1 MTGHQYQRIACTAI
15 GPDERQ
21 DFSAMMEAVRGH
33 RWDDLRRFQNWQATS
48 ADADV
53 YLFKCTDGR
62 YNLAVIY
69 CPYELE
75 GVYRIVHQEQIA
87 PEDAPISGEPWKNV

>member
-1 MTGHQYQRIACTAI
+1 MGHQYQRVASTAI
-15 GPDERQ
+15 GPEERQ
-21 DFSAMMEAVRGH
+21 DFSAMLEAVRGH
-33 RWDDLRRFQNWQATS
+33 QWADLGRFQNWQATL

-62 YNLAVIY
+62 YNLTVIY

-75 GVYRIVHQEQIA
+75 GVYRIVHQEQLA
-87 PEDAPISGEPWKNV
+87 PEDAPISGEPWVDV

>member
-1 MTGHQYQRIACTAI
+1 MTGHQYQRIACAAI
-15 GPDERQ
+15 GPGERQ

-48 ADADV
+48 ADADA

-87 PEDAPISGEPWKNV
+87 PEAAPISGESWLDV